1 MPSGGKEMTPLLF
14 LLVCLFGSLGA
25 LSRWQLDLYLKKCH
39 AKRTP
44 QWGIG
49 LVNILGCFCAGL
61 VTGSLASVSPLYFLV
76 STGFLGGF
84 TTFSTAVLDA
94 VTLVRER
101 RYRTAAGLVLGVWL
115 GASVLA
121 VIGFLIAVS
130 FAM

>member
-1 MPSGGKEMTPLLF
+1 MTPLLF
-14 LLVCLFGSLGA
+14 LFVCVFGSLGA
-25 LSRWQLDLYLKKCH
+25 LSRWQLDLYLKKRR

-49 LVNILGCFCAGL
+49 VVNLLGCACAGA
-61 VTGSLASVSPLYFLV
+61 LAGILAPNAPLFFLL

-94 VTLVRER
+94 VTLIRER
-101 RYRTAAGLVLGVWL
+101 KYRTAVGLVLGVWL

-121 VIGFLIAVS
+121 VTGFLIAVS

>member
-1 MPSGGKEMTPLLF
+1 MTPLLF

-49 LVNILGCFCAGL
+49 LVNMLVCLCAGL
-61 VTGSLASVSPLYFLV
+61 VAGSLALVSPLYFLV

-101 RYRTAAGLVLGVWL
+101 RYRSAVGLVLGVWL

>member
-1 MPSGGKEMTPLLF
+1 MTPLLF

-49 LVNILGCFCAGL
+49 LVNMLGCLCAGL
-61 VTGSLASVSPLYFLV
+61 VTGSLALVSPHDFLV

-94 VTLVRER
+94 VTLIRDR
-101 RYRTAAGLVLGVWL
+101 RYRSAVGLVLGVWL
-115 GASVLA
+115 GGSVLA
-121 VIGFLIAVS
+121 ICAFLLTSS

>member
-1 MPSGGKEMTPLLF
+1 MSPLLF

-49 LVNILGCFCAGL
+49 LVNMLGCLCAGL

-84 TTFSTAVLDA
+84 TTFSTAVLD
-94 VTLVRER
+94 VVPLVREQ
-101 RYRTAAGLVLGVWL
+101 RYRTAVGLVLGVWL

-121 VIGFLIAVS
+121 VIGFLIALS

>member
-1 MPSGGKEMTPLLF
+1 MTPLLF

-44 QWGIG
+44 QGGIG
-49 LVNILGCFCAGL
+49 LVNILGCLCAGL

-101 RYRTAAGLVLGVWL
+101 RYRSAVGLVLGVWL

>member
-1 MPSGGKEMTPLLF
+1 MTPQLF

-49 LVNILGCFCAGL
+49 LVNMLGCLCAGL
-61 VTGSLASVSPLYFLV
+61 VAGALAPVSPLYFLV

-94 VTLVRER
+94 VTLIRDR
-101 RYRTAAGLVLGVWL
+101 RYRSAVGLVLGVWL
-115 GASVLA
+115 GGSVLA
-121 VIGFLIAVS
+121 ICAFLLTSS

>member
-1 MPSGGKEMTPLLF
+1 MTPLLF

-49 LVNILGCFCAGL
+49 LVNILGCLCARL

-101 RYRTAAGLVLGVWL
+101 RYRSAVGLVLGVWL

>member
-1 MPSGGKEMTPLLF
+1 MTPLLF

-25 LSRWQLDLYLKKCH
+25 LCRWQLDLYLKKCR

-49 LVNILGCFCAGL
+49 LVNMLGCLCAGL
-61 VTGSLASVSPLYFLV
+61 VAGSLAPVSPLYFVV

-94 VTLVRER
+94 VTLIRER
-101 RYRTAAGLVLGVWL
+101 RYRSVAGLVLGVWL

-121 VIGFLIAVS
+121 VTGFLIAVS

>member
-1 MPSGGKEMTPLLF
+1 MTPLLF

-49 LVNILGCFCAGL
+49 LVNMLGCLCAGL

-94 VTLVRER
+94 VMLLSHR
-101 RYRTAAGLVLGVWL
+101 RYLSAAGLVFGVWL
-115 GASVLA
+115 GGSVLA
-121 VIGFLIAVS
+121 ICAFLLTSS

>member
-1 MPSGGKEMTPLLF
+1 MTPLLF

-44 QWGIG
+44 QWGSG
-49 LVNILGCFCAGL
+49 LVNMLGCLCAGL

-101 RYRTAAGLVLGVWL
+101 RYRTAVGLVLGVWL